1 MNVDCAA
8 LERFGYSRGLWV
20 AAPGRWYLRLGGL
33 SVCSEEEAIAEVSEL
48 VVGEEEDA

>member
-1 MNVDCAA
+1 V
-8 LERFGYSRGLWV
+8 
-20 AAPGRWYLRLGGL
+20 GRRAWEGYLRLGGL